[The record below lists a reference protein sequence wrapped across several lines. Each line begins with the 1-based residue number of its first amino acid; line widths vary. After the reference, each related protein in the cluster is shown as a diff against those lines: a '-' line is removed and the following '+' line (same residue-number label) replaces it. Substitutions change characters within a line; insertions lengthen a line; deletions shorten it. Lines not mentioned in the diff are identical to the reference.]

1 MAETTLIA
9 TSTGT
14 PSSPTGAAKDRR
26 VAARL
31 ILVALFLILGAA
43 WGVGLTLLA

>member
-1 MAETTLIA
+1 MAEPTLIA
-9 TSTGT
+9 TPLTGT
-14 PSSPTGAAKDRR
+14 AKNRR
-26 VAARL
+26 VAARV